1 MVPVKL
7 GHHDSRPGWRRR
19 AVSALLA
26 IALAGQ
32 GAVVP
37 AAQAANG
44 THRGLARTETADEDP
59 SPLDIRVGSGPQ
71 LTRIEFRGARLLDSH
86 RDGAALVLRFALK
99 SVPMMPRLHVD
110 PPPYLKSADARMVG
124 GGAEVRL
131 TLKDG
136 ADGKVISDNGASVVT
151 LFPSA
156 TGAVNKADAAAGRD
170 DPTPQGGEVK
180 VAAEMSGAAAVLR
193 FPWHAPLGAAVFRRG
208 DGVWIVFDSP
218 AALSLPSLTGLRGP
232 DGKPLVRSARI
243 VSGKGY
249 AALRLAVR
257 PDVPVTAQAEGSEWI
272 VTLGTVAAS
281 PPDPVTVAVDQ
292 SGAVGLAAAVAGTTG
307 VFWLQD
313 PVVGDRV
320 AVVTALAPV
329 KAEVLRRSFVGG
341 ALLPTAQ
348 GLAVEAVVDDLTVAA
363 SRDVVLIGRPNG
375 LSLASAAADVRF
387 GAAAM
392 GDPQPAAEPAVIDFA
407 NWSKVGPDGF
417 NGRYAQLF
425 DKATREGGEHKP
437 GKVQARMALARFL
450 IGSELNF
457 EGIGV
462 LNLLA
467 KTDPT
472 VLGSAEFRGLR
483 GAAKAMSGRYRD
495 AIAEFSAP
503 VLAEERSAALWR
515 GYIAV
520 RTGDLAGARQP
531 FVMGRLALAGFNGHW
546 KAKLAR
552 AQAETQLAAGD
563 VQGARQALAIA
574 NAATSGDEDEV
585 MAARLVTAR
594 VLEVDGHWNEAL
606 NLYDEVGRARYG
618 AVSAPAAL
626 RALQIRVQHGQRTPS
641 QVAPELDS
649 LRFRWRGDATELEV
663 VRTLS
668 RIELQQGRYRDAL
681 EVLRSASKRLAD
693 LPAAVA
699 IQTDLSQAFRALFLD
714 GRADGMQPIQAL
726 GLFYDFRDLTP
737 IGADGD
743 TMVRRLAHRLVDVDL
758 LGQAAELLKYQ
769 SEQRLD
775 GVARADVATDLATIY
790 LMDHK
795 PEDALGA
802 INASRTTV
810 LPSWLNAQRRLVQA
824 RALMALGRSDH
835 AMEVLS
841 QDKSPEVVAL
851 RAEAAWAGH
860 DWAKAAAAYD
870 SLLGARWKTPDPL
883 TPEEEGRLMRA
894 GVAYSLASDD
904 AALARLRG
912 RYAKLADGAHA
923 KEMLRV
929 ALSGMAAGDA
939 SPAAYGRAV
948 AEVDSFAGWVAT
960 MKKKFLEKTDA
971 KVARQAPAANARKG

>member
-1 MVPVKL
+1 MPGVKP
-7 GHHDSRPGWRRR
+7 GHHDSRAPWRRR
-19 AVSALLA
+19 AVSVLVVLS
-26 IALAGQ
+26 LAGQ
-32 GAVVP
+32 GLLAPV
-37 AAQAANG
+37 AQAAG
-44 THRGLARTETADEDP
+44 GARRGLARTQTEDAEGL
-59 SPLDIRVGSGPQ
+59 PLDIRVGSGPQ
-71 LTRIEFRGARLLDSH
+71 LSRIEFHGARMLDSR
-86 RDGAALVLRFALK
+86 RDGAAVVLRFALK
-99 SVPMMPRLHVD
+99 SAPLMPRLHVD
-110 PPPYLKSADARMVG
+110 PPPYLKSAEARMAG
-124 GGAEVRL
+124 GAAEVRL
-131 TLKDG
+131 VLADG
-136 ADGKVISDNGASVVT
+136 ADAKVLSDDGAAVVT
-151 LFPSA
+151 LFPSP
-156 TGAVNKADAAAGRD
+156 TGETHKNQTPGARD

-180 VAAEMSGAAAVLR
+180 VQAQMTGAAAVLR
-193 FPWHAPLGAAVFRRG
+193 FPWRAPLGAAVFRRG

-218 AALSLPSLTGLRGP
+218 AALNLPNLTALRGP
-232 DGKPLVRSARI
+232 DGKPMVRNARI
-243 VSGKGY
+243 LSGKGY
-249 AALRLAVR
+249 AALRLSVR
-257 PDVPVTAQAEGSEWI
+257 PDVPISAQAEGAEWI
-272 VTLGTVAAS
+272 VTLGAPPAA
-281 PPDPVTVAVDQ
+281 PPDPVTVSVDQ
-292 SGAVGLAAAVAGTTG
+292 TGAVGLAAAVAGATG
-307 VFWLQD
+307 VFWVTD

-320 AVVTALAPV
+320 AAVTALPPV
-329 KAEVLRRSFVGG
+329 KTEAARRTFVGG
-341 ALLPTAQ
+341 ALLATAQ
-348 GLAVEAVVDDLTVAA
+348 GLAVEAVVDDLSVEAT
-363 SRDVVLIGRPNG
+363 RDVVHVGRPNG
-375 LSLASAAADVRF
+375 LSLASAAADTRI
-387 GAAAM
+387 GGAAM
-392 GDPQPAAEPAVIDFA
+392 GDPQPAPEPAVIDFA

-417 NGRYAQLF
+417 NGRYAQLQ
-425 DKATREGGEHKP
+425 DKAAIEAGEHKA

-450 IGSELNF
+450 IGSELDF

-467 KTDPT
+467 KTDPS
-472 VLGSAEFRGLR
+472 VLGNAEFRGLR
-483 GAAKAMSGRYRD
+483 GAAKAMAGRYKD

-515 GYIAV
+515 GYLAV

-531 FVMGRLALAGFNGHW
+531 FSMGRLALGNFGGHW

-552 AQAETQLAAGD
+552 AQAEAELAAGD
-563 VQGARQALAIA
+563 VQGARQALAVA
-574 NAATSGDEDEV
+574 TASTSGDDDEV
-585 MAARLVTAR
+585 MAARLDTAR
-594 VLEVDGHWNEAL
+594 ILEADGHWTEAL
-606 NLYDEVGRARYG
+606 ALYDEVGRARYG

-626 RALQIRVQHGQRTPS
+626 RALQIRVQHNTITPS
-641 QVAPELDS
+641 QAAPELDT

-668 RIELQQGRYRDAL
+668 RIDLQQGHYRDAL

-693 LPAAVA
+693 LPAAAA
-699 IQTDLSQAFRALFLD
+699 IQTDLAQAFRALFLD
-714 GRADGMQPIQAL
+714 GRADGLQPIQAL

-743 TMVRRLAHRLVDVDL
+743 TMVRKLAHRLVDVDL

-810 LPSWLNAQRRLVQA
+810 LPSWLNAQRRLVEA

-835 AMEVLS
+835 ALEVLS

-851 RAEAAWAGH
+851 RAEAAWTGH

-870 SLLGARWKTPDPL
+870 SLLGARWKAPGPL

-894 GVAYSLASDD
+894 GVAYSLAGDD
-904 AALARLRG
+904 GALTRLRG
-912 RYAKLADGAHA
+912 RYAKLADGAQA

-939 SPAAYGRAV
+939 TPAAYGRAV

-971 KVARQAPAANARKG
+971 KVARSSPGAAPRKG